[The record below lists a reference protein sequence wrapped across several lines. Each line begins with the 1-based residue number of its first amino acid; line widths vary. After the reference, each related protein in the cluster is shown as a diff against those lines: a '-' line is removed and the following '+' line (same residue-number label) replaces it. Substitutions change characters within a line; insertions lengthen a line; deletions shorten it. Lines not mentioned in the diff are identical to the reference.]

1 MIDARTT
8 RVLGSLVAAM
18 TLGALFLMAIEQAP
32 PRLNPANM
40 KLTVLDDH
48 SFAVSKQWERVVVHT
63 SPGGED
69 SLPLRCHFIV
79 RRSADANGQW
89 VDHTRLWKLQ
99 EPGQHLY
106 LPGVGFN
113 TRSIGICVMTDGNG
127 GAMSREQF
135 DALVSLVQGLQ
146 RKLKISASGVC
157 LRNEL
162 PGGAGMMRSFPAEE
176 FETRLLRQVN

>member
-32 PRLNPANM
+32 PRLNPAEI
-40 KLTVLDDH
+40 KLPDLDDH
-48 SFAVSKQWERVVVHT
+48 NFPVSKQWERVVVHT

-79 RRSADANGQW
+79 RRCADANGKW
-89 VDHTRLWKLQ
+89 VDYTRLWKLQ

-113 TRSIGICVMTDGNG
+113 TRSIGICVMGDG

-135 DALVSLVQGLQ
+135 EALVSLVQGLQ

-162 PGGAGMMRSFPAEE
+162 PGGTGMMRSFPAEE

>member
-8 RVLGSLVAAM
+8 RVLGALVAAM

-32 PRLNPANM
+32 PRLNPASM
-40 KLTVLDDH
+40 RPAVLNDR
-48 SFAVSKQWERVVVHT
+48 SFELSKQWERVVVHT
-63 SPGGED
+63 SKGGGD
-69 SLPLRCHFIV
+69 SLPMRCHFIV

-89 VDHTRLWKLQ
+89 VDRTRLWQLQ

-113 TRSIGICVMTDGNG
+113 TRSIGICVMTDGE
-127 GAMSREQF
+127 ADTMSRQQF
-135 DALVSLVQGLQ
+135 EALVSLVQGLQ
-146 RKLKISASGVC
+146 RDLGISASGVC

-162 PGGAGMMRSFPAEE
+162 PGGTGMMRSFPAEE
-176 FETRLLRQVN
+176 FETRLLRQVK